1 MALGF
6 KGALGSCCSLWTV
19 KLDTDFLKWKLELFG
34 DHKADNWSQAPK
46 WNHEMCNA
54 VKADL
59 FFFAS
64 LDSEEAFGLHP
75 YENNGFPEWSIAVYD
90 S

>member
-1 MALGF
+1 MRCAMLSRQTF
-6 KGALGSCCSLWTV
+6 
-19 KLDTDFLKWKLELFG
+19 
-34 DHKADNWSQAPK
+34 
-46 WNHEMCNA
+46 
-54 VKADL
+54 